1 MILRRILLAG
11 VAGLATT
18 SAAAAHASTP
28 PSAPA
33 SPVRFMPPSGPVM
46 VSRTLIRALPDGKE
60 VRTVRRYR
68 VWFSPDGEGFRIDGE
83 LAEVKVEVPPI
94 LEGLAAIE
102 RSRTDPGLFPV
113 RLDGAGH
120 IQPDLATTDD
130 GARVRAAALGQV
142 MLNQATLAPPTRAQ
156 ASAMLQQVSI
166 AAAGQTA
173 WPADLFNPAEAERR
187 ERRALA
193 LPGGQQ
199 GSVEIAITASGR
211 SPGRLPGRVERLVVT
226 ELDGTRRTSREVW
239 TFAPAD

>member
-1 MILRRILLAG
+1 MILRRVLLAG
-11 VAGLATT
+11 AAALATT
-18 SAAAAHASTP
+18 AAGAANPSTLSSAAASRARFTP
-28 PSAPA
+28 PT
-33 SPVRFMPPSGPVM
+33 GPVM

-60 VRTVRRYR
+60 VRTIRRYR
-68 VWFSPDGEGFRIDGE
+68 VWFSPEGEGFRIDGE

-102 RSRTDPGLFPV
+102 RTRTDPGLFPV
-113 RLDGAGH
+113 RLDGMGR
-120 IQPDLATTDD
+120 IQPGPAATGD

-173 WPADLFNPAEAERR
+173 WPVDLFNPAEAERR

-199 GSVEIAITASGR
+199 GSVEIVVTATGIDR
-211 SPGRLPGRVERLVVT
+211 GRLPGQVERLVVT

-239 TFAPAD
+239 TFVPAD